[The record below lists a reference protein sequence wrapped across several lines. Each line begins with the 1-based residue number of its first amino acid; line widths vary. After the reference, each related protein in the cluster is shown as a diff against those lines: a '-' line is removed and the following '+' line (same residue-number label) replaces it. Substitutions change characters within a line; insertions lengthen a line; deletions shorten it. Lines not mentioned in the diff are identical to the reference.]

1 MEYDEQAL
9 EACTHDQHLRLEMA
23 YTSFTVISVYPFSQP
38 FFFQFFVQL
47 LGWMESVFLV
57 VFWVFF
63 LAFTEL
69 YAGGHLQDLAVAPS
83 GKMSPNFARMGIA
96 RSENRDALPYPTL
109 QLDENSLLTFF
120 WSPIFFLDS
129 PASSLLAW
137 IYIYTY
143 I

>member
-1 MEYDEQAL
+1 MSRPWRPAPTTSIYDLRWPILLLQL
-9 EACTHDQHLRLEMA
+9 FPYTHFRNL
-23 YTSFTVISVYPFSQP
+23 